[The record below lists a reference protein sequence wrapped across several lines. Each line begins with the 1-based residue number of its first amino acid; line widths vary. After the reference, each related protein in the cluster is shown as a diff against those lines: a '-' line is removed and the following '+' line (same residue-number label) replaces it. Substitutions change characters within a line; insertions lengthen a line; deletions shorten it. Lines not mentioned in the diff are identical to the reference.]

1 MAEKLSV
8 LGVFPTFT
16 CLNKIQMAQLK
27 NVERLK
33 RWFSRY
39 RFERYQVYY
48 WMFYGGLTFLKNA
61 LSPDPYQWWEVLLTL
76 VAVMLV
82 IYTIVGILARK
93 SQAVVKTIALL
104 VGMFAAYAYLFYQ
117 LVFVWHP
124 SLGQRIFN
132 TAGGIALGVYLFAMF
147 IHWFHSMVE
156 AGLLA
161 AIYRI
166 RKDERHKRTLL
177 EEKHQLELQ
186 WLMGQMEPHEQTNM
200 LDIPYAMALKRDR
213 EIADILRELK
223 TYWQYIQEKA
233 RDVGGAVSFAEE
245 MTHCNRIVVINQ
257 HRFDETYITM
267 DVPTEHCGWQVP
279 ALSISALLKNAF
291 QYGVSWDEHA
301 PISLTA
307 KCSESRLEITI
318 RNKINHHKA
327 TEKPSGIGNENIRRR
342 LKLLYGDQARLE
354 TSDTGNGWYEAILT
368 VYRSYKS

>member
-1 MAEKLSV
+1 
-8 LGVFPTFT
+8 
-16 CLNKIQMAQLK
+16 MAQLK
-27 NVERLK
+27 YVEHLK
-33 RWFSRY
+33 KWFNSY

-48 WMFYGGLTFLKNA
+48 WVFYGCLTFLKNA
-61 LSPDPYQWWEVLLTL
+61 ISPDPYQWWEVLLTL
-76 VAVMLV
+76 AGVMLI
-82 IYTIVGILARK
+82 IYTIVGILTRK
-93 SQAVVKTIALL
+93 SQPVVKTIALL

-117 LVFVWHP
+117 LIFVWHP

-132 TAGGIALGVYLFAMF
+132 TAGSIALGAYLFAMF

-166 RKDERHKRTLL
+166 RKDERRKRKLL

-213 EIADILRELK
+213 EIAGILRELK

-233 RDVGGAVSFAEE
+233 RDVADAVSFAEE
-245 MTHCNRIVVINQ
+245 MAHCTRIVVINR

-267 DVPTEHCGWQVP
+267 DVPAEHCGWQVP

-291 QYGVSWDEHA
+291 KYGISWEEHA
-301 PISLTA
+301 PISLVA

-318 RNKINHHKA
+318 RNKINAHKA
-327 TEKPSGIGNENIRRR
+327 TEASSGIGNENIRRR
-342 LKLLYGDQARLE
+342 LRLLYGDQAWLE
-354 TSDTGNGWYEAILT
+354 TSDTGNGWYEAVLI
-368 VYRSYKS
+368 VNRPNKP